1 MKFDIKKQQLNNIF
15 DSLMKEY
22 ENLDFTDKSYD
33 YWDSLKGRYVD
44 DNVINYYEDINE
56 DYEYDNWIF
65 QYQMKPGDSATKYE
79 VPILRYSSYF
89 FQNIESMVQDHF
101 SDLLKEWFKKKYG
114 YYVNK
119 VQKY

>member
-22 ENLDFTDKSYD
+22 ENLDKNIQSYD

-44 DNVINYYEDINE
+44 DDVINYYEDINQ
-56 DYEYDNWIF
+56 DYEDDNWIF